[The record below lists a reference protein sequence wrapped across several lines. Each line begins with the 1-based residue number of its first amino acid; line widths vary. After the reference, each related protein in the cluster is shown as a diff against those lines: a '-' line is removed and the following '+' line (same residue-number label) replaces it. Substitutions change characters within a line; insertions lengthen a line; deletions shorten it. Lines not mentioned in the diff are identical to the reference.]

1 MVSSPTSAEAGEAE
15 AEAVEVPPPSS
26 DAEMEEDRSP
36 SPLPNPEGGGGGG
49 RRFKD
54 TPDLGDSMKRRLRK
68 EQVNNSAENPTI
80 LLCTLNNI
88 FDIFGSAVVQRETL
102 PRKKNI

>member
-1 MVSSPTSAEAGEAE
+1 MVSSPTSAEAGEGE

-36 SPLPNPEGGGGGG
+36 SPLPNPEGG

-68 EQVNNSAENPTI
+68 EQVIIA
-80 LLCTLNNI
+80 
-88 FDIFGSAVVQRETL
+88 QRI
-102 PRKKNI
+102 RRYFYAQ